1 MSHVPEDER
10 SSQLVGL
17 LLQGARTKRVS
28 LSEEEIAELH
38 EELAALKGSKQ
49 RAKESTRRPGGIH
62 ESCGSEPDFTI
73 NACSALMIQ

>member
-1 MSHVPEDER
+1 M
-10 SSQLVGL
+10 
-17 LLQGARTKRVS
+17 S